1 MKTINYHFVETT
13 ISRNNLCAKYKL
25 VDFILREKKEA
36 KEINFIFCKDD
47 YLQKINEKY
56 LQHTDLTD
64 VITFDHSQGKK
75 LIGDIYISKDR
86 VEENASKFKATFKSE
101 ITRVMIH
108 GILHLIGYN
117 DKSKIEKKQM
127 REMENKFLKKVLW
140 AYLIQNTT

>member
-1 MKTINYHFVETT
+1 MKEINYHFIDTA

-25 VDFILREKKEA
+25 VDFILEEKKVA
-36 KEINFIFCKDD
+36 KEINFIFCKDK
-47 YLQKINEKY
+47 YLQKINKKY

-75 LIGDIYISKDR
+75 LISDIYISIER
-86 VEENASKFKATFKSE
+86 VKENASRFNITFKSE

-117 DKSKIEKKQM
+117 DKSKVEKKLM
-127 REMENKFLKKVLW
+127 REMENKFLKKVL
-140 AYLIQNTT
+140 